1 VTPVLGAGVLVAG
14 LVGVLGLAIGSFLNV
29 VVHRVPAGLSVVRP
43 ASACPRCGT
52 AIRTRDNVPVV
63 SWLVLRGRCR
73 DCAERISV
81 RYPVVEAGTAVLFV
95 VVALRFLPSDGADGP
110 HTAAAFV
117 VLVGLI
123 YLVAVSVAL
132 TLIDLEEHRL
142 PDRIVLPMYP
152 VLAVLLTVAS
162 ALSGDWGAL
171 LRAFIGMAAM
181 GLGYLVLALIAPQ
194 GMGLGDVKLAGA
206 LGLVLAYLG
215 WGPLAVGAFAAFAL
229 GGTFGIG
236 LIVVRRAGRKT
247 GIPFGPWMLAGAWVG
262 AFCGTTLW
270 DSYLGLIGLA

>member
-1 VTPVLGAGVLVAG
+1 
-14 LVGVLGLAIGSFLNV
+14 
-29 VVHRVPAGLSVVRP
+29 
-43 ASACPRCGT
+43 
-52 AIRTRDNVPVV
+52 
-63 SWLVLRGRCR
+63 
-73 DCAERISV
+73 
-81 RYPVVEAGTAVLFV
+81 
-95 VVALRFLPSDGADGP
+95 
-110 HTAAAFV
+110 
-117 VLVGLI
+117 
-123 YLVAVSVAL
+123 
-132 TLIDLEEHRL
+132 
-142 PDRIVLPMYP
+142 
-152 VLAVLLTVAS
+152 
-162 ALSGDWGAL
+162 
-171 LRAFIGMAAM
+171 M
-181 GLGYLVLALIAPQ
+181 GLGYLGLALIAPQ